1 MARHRGEGLVSQRT
15 LAVDSET
22 GPPPPV
28 EPPPAEPPE
37 PAPVEAPT
45 ETPPR
50 VYPPVVSS
58 SEGLWERKV
67 RWWRTRERVEAARGR
82 GSAPDSRE

>member
-15 LAVDSET
+15 LAVDPEAEPS
-22 GPPPPV
+22 PPV
-28 EPPPAEPPE
+28 EPPPAEPPQPASPE
-37 PAPVEAPT
+37 PPT

-58 SEGLWERKV
+58 SEGLWERKL

-82 GSAPDSRE
+82 GSVPGSRE